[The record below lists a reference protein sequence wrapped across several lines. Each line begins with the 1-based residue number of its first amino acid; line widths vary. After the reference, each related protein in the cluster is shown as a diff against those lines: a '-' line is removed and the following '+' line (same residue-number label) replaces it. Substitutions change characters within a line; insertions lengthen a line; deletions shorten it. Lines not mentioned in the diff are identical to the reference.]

1 MLLALE
7 QTLNGLQLGV
17 LLFLMAAGLT
27 LVLGVM
33 QMINLAHGS
42 VFMIGAYVC
51 AAVYA
56 ATSSYAMALLVALVV
71 ALTVGIGIEVLIFR
85 SLYQRDHL
93 DQVLS
98 TFGLILVFNE
108 VMRVIWGPT
117 ALHAGVPA
125 FLGGHIEVIPG
136 IPYPIYRLAIIGSGL
151 VLAILLYVLVVHT
164 KLGMLIRAGA
174 SNRIMIQAL
183 GVNIGLLYTL
193 VFGLGAVLAAF
204 AGIMA
209 APLLTVEPG
218 MGEGPLILAFVV
230 IVIGGIGS
238 VKGALVAAVFVGW
251 FDTMGRAFLKPL
263 LGLLMSSA
271 AAQAAAPAIASML
284 IYILM
289 AIVLLFRPRGLF
301 PPRTR

>member
-1 MLLALE
+1 VLLALE

>member
-1 MLLALE
+1 MLLILE

-27 LVLGVM
+27 LVFGVM

-42 VFMIGAYVC
+42 MFMIGAYVC
-51 AAVYA
+51 AAVFA
-56 ATSSYAMALLVALVV
+56 ASGSYVTALLAALVV

-93 DQVLS
+93 DQVLA

-108 VMRVIWGPT
+108 LMRVIWGPS
-117 ALHAGVPA
+117 ALHAGTPP
-125 FLGGHIEVIPG
+125 FLGGHIEIIPG
-136 IPYPIYRLAIIGSGL
+136 IPYPVYRLAILGVGL
-151 VLAILLYVLVVHT
+151 VLAILLYLLVAHT

-174 SNRIMIQAL
+174 SNRIMVQAL
-183 GVNIGLLYTL
+183 GANIGLIYTL

-204 AGIMA
+204 AGVMA
-209 APLLTVEPG
+209 APLLIVEPG

-238 VKGALVAAVFVGW
+238 VKGALVGAIFVGW
-251 FDTMGRAFLKPL
+251 FDTMGRAFLKPI
-263 LGLLMSSA
+263 LGLLMSPA
-271 AAQAAAPAIASML
+271 ASQAAAPAIASML

-289 AIVLLFRPRGLF
+289 AVVLLFRPRGLF